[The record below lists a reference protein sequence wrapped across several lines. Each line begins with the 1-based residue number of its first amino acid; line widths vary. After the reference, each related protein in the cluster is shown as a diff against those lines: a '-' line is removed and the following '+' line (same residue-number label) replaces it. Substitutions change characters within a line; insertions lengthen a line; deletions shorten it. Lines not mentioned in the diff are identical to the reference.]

1 MIREPHP
8 KLADPRS
15 QLTGE
20 GGAAAGRG
28 ILGRPRPRIDDDGD
42 EEVAENAEY
51 GADCVV
57 EYRVPI
63 LDPGVRMD
71 PADDGA
77 PSKWLPWTP

>member
-8 KLADPRS
+8 KLADPKS

-20 GGAAAGRG
+20 GGAAAGG
-28 ILGRPRPRIDDDGD
+28 DFLGRPRPRIDDDDD
-42 EEVAENAEY
+42 EEVAEC
-51 GADCVV
+51 GV
-57 EYRVPI
+57 EYRVLI
-63 LDPGVRMD
+63 LDPD